1 MKQSPDL
8 ENFLKTSIQKNVTIE
23 RKQQNQTIWHWLL
36 LILFGLLT
44 FGSLTQQLL
53 LIGLFTLI
61 AAIVKGPLMLV
72 WGTIY
77 SALVALFPPFALVLS
92 LLFFIINLGT
102 VMKSWRITLTSA
114 YFYLVPLGFS
124 LLKTTNWVSTPYFLT
139 SLALLSI
146 LELHFILEWLY
157 KNNSLGRLLTWQIIS
172 VPFSLLLIILPSR
185 LTKGRFGKK
194 RIPKKVK
201 L

>member
-1 MKQSPDL
+1 MSETTKPNHLALATAYFIWLANLWLTD
-8 ENFLKTSIQKNVTIE
+8 TAVT
-23 RKQQNQTIWHWLL
+23 
-36 LILFGLLT
+36 
-44 FGSLTQQLL
+44 

-92 LLFFIINLGT
+92 FTFFIINLGT

-139 SLALLSI
+139 GLALLSI
-146 LELHFILEWLY
+146 LGLHFILEWLY

-172 VPFSLLLIILPSR
+172 VPFSLTDHF
-185 LTKGRFGKK
+185 TKSPNERPFW
-194 RIPKKVK
+194 
-201 L
+201 

>member
-1 MKQSPDL
+1 M
-8 ENFLKTSIQKNVTIE
+8 
-23 RKQQNQTIWHWLL
+23 
-36 LILFGLLT
+36 
-44 FGSLTQQLL
+44 
-53 LIGLFTLI
+53 
-61 AAIVKGPLMLV
+61 
-72 WGTIY
+72 
-77 SALVALFPPFALVLS
+77 ALFPPFALVLS

-139 SLALLSI
+139 GLALLSI
-146 LELHFILEWLY
+146 LGLHFILEWLY

>member
-1 MKQSPDL
+1 
-8 ENFLKTSIQKNVTIE
+8 
-23 RKQQNQTIWHWLL
+23 
-36 LILFGLLT
+36 
-44 FGSLTQQLL
+44 
-53 LIGLFTLI
+53 
-61 AAIVKGPLMLV
+61 
-72 WGTIY
+72 
-77 SALVALFPPFALVLS
+77 
-92 LLFFIINLGT
+92 
-102 VMKSWRITLTSA
+102 MKSWRITLTSA

-146 LELHFILEWLY
+146 LGLHFILEWLY